1 MGCHPR
7 STRPRV
13 STDESEN
20 EMSERMYTIDD
31 MARAWDEGA
40 ETAWQATSEG
50 WNGETA
56 GEEYTTL
63 YGVAPFREANDD
75 IPNPYEQDDA

>member
-1 MGCHPR
+1 
-7 STRPRV
+7 
-13 STDESEN
+13 
-20 EMSERMYTIDD
+20 MSERMYTIDD